1 MDNKKDKIEKE
12 IIIEEYKLGKEYYNE
27 ILEKAKEDNQNYK

>member
-1 MDNKKDKIEKE
+1 MDDKKNKIEKE

-27 ILEKAKEDNQNYK
+27 ILETAKENNQNYK

>member
-1 MDNKKDKIEKE
+1 MENKIEKE

-27 ILEKAKEDNQNYK
+27 ILEKAKEDNQKYK

>member
-1 MDNKKDKIEKE
+1 MDDKKDKIEKE

-27 ILEKAKEDNQNYK
+27 ILEKAKEDNQKYK